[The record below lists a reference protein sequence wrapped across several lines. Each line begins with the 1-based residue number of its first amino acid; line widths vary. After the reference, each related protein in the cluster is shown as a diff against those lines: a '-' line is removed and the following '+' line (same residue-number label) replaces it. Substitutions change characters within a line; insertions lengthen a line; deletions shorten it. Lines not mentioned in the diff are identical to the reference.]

1 MGSDVPSHG
10 YYEGIQIMHIVFAAV
25 AITFGLTAITQAQV
39 AVGPIPQPP
48 TMGASPSAGATVGTP
63 RGSDTSVGG
72 TQSYQQLS
80 GPSGG
85 GGISI
90 PNSNG
95 TSTIT
100 SPSGAIQ
107 TVPTPR

>member
-1 MGSDVPSHG
+1 
-10 YYEGIQIMHIVFAAV
+10 MHIVLAAAV
-25 AITFGLTAITQAQV
+25 ITVGLTSITQAQV
-39 AVGPIPQPP
+39 AVGPIPQPA
-48 TMGASPSAGATVGTP
+48 TMGASPSAGATVSTP

-100 SPSGAIQ
+100 SPNGGIQ
-107 TVPTPR
+107 TVPNAR